1 MMGLF
6 GPLAKLC
13 DLVAKLAP
21 SNAVR
26 IRCQR
31 AKGVRVGA
39 GVYLGYDVNIDAAY
53 PELVEIGDCARIG
66 IGVIV
71 LAHNRPGDAALPGLG
86 EERAPVHV
94 GRHAAVQ
101 AGAILLPGVTV
112 GEGAVVRPG
121 AVVEEDVAP
130 FTIVAGVPARA
141 IGVVPRP
148 AAHSI
153 HARHREIAQ

>member
-1 MMGLF
+1 MPLL

-31 AKGVRVGA
+31 AKGVRIGA
-39 GVYLGYDVNIDAAY
+39 GVYLGYDVNIDQAC
-53 PELVEIGDCARIG
+53 PDLVDIGDNARIG
-66 IGVIV
+66 IGVIM
-71 LAHNRPGDAALPGLG
+71 LAHNRPGDAALSGLG
-86 EERAPVHV
+86 EERAPVRV
-94 GRHAAVQ
+94 APHAAVQ
-101 AGAILLPGVTV
+101 AGAIILPGVTI

-121 AVVEEDVAP
+121 AVVEQDVAP

-141 IGVVPRP
+141 IGLIPRRGS
-148 AAHSI
+148 HSL
-153 HARHREIAQ
+153 HATHREIAQ